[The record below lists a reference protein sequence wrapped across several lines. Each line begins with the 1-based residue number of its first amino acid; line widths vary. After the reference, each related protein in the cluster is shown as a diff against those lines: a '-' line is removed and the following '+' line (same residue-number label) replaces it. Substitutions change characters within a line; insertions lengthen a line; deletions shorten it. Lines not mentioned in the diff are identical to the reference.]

1 MHNRLLSIVGAVGI
15 FALILTSCAPAATPV
30 PSAPATQAATEPA
43 AAPQPTTAPPTA
55 APQPTAI
62 PPTTAPEPTAASTP
76 KVLRIA
82 FPQEPDNLNPY
93 YSNMWFA
100 GILGPLYL
108 STGLIVFDDNN
119 QAVPLIAKEIPSAAN
134 GGISADGK
142 VITYKLRDDVK
153 WSDGEPLTAD
163 DYVFTWQMIMSDKN
177 AVMSRDPFDTAVE
190 KVEAPDKSTL
200 VVTFKEPY
208 APWQAKVF
216 TGSAGPVSGAGALP
230 KHILEPVFQKDGTI
244 DNAEW
249 NRKPTV
255 GIGPYLF
262 KEWQSGSHLIF
273 EANPNYW
280 QGKPK
285 LDQIYIRIVPDDAAQ
300 IAALKAGDSDVGTF
314 IDYSVMPELEQ
325 LGTLDLVKAASGY
338 QESWFFNLSTDEK
351 TKGHPALQDVNV
363 RKAIVM
369 AVDREKIVKD
379 LLGGRTK
386 VSSTFWEDTP
396 YADPSQKPLAYD
408 LEGAKK
414 LLDDAGWKVGADG
427 IREKDGVKLKLRYA
441 TTTRDIRKNTQV
453 IVQQMLKE
461 AGIDVEL
468 INHSSDLFFAGYAD
482 QGPIATGQYDID
494 QHSQNPAFPDPD
506 IVIWTCKEIPTDQN
520 PTGTNYER
528 ICDKELDDL
537 FAQQAATVDT
547 QARIQLF
554 YKIERILND
563 KLYWVSIW
571 DDPDWWA
578 ISKKFKDA
586 RLSGGTPFWNA
597 YNWSLEQ

>member
-1 MHNRLLSIVGAVGI
+1 MRNRLLSILGVVMI
-15 FALILTSCAPAATPV
+15 LSLILTSCAPATTPT
-30 PSAPATQAATEPA
+30 PSAAATQ
-43 AAPQPTTAPPTA
+43 AAPQPTAEPEPTAAPPTA
-55 APQPTAI
+55 AP
-62 PPTTAPEPTAASTP
+62 EPTAAP
-76 KVLRIA
+76 AAKVLRIA

-93 YSNMWFA
+93 YSTMWFA
-100 GILGPLYL
+100 AMLGPLYL
-108 STGLIVFDDNN
+108 STGLIVFNDKNE
-119 QAVPLIAKEIPSAAN
+119 AVPLIAKEIPSTAN

-163 DYVFTWQMIMSDKN
+163 DYVFTWQMVMNDKN
-177 AVMSRDPFDTAVE
+177 TVQSRDPFDVAVE
-190 KVEAPDKSTL
+190 NVEAKDKSTL

-216 TGSAGPVSGAGALP
+216 TGPASGAGALP
-230 KHILEPVFQKDGTI
+230 KHILEPIFQQEGTI

-249 NRKPTV
+249 NRNPTV

-273 EANPNYW
+273 EANPDYW
-280 QGKPK
+280 QGAPK
-285 LDQIYIRIVPDDAAQ
+285 LDQIYVRIVPDDAAQ
-300 IAALKAGDSDVGTF
+300 LAALKAGDSDVGTF
-314 IDYSVMPELEQ
+314 IDYSVMPDLEK

-338 QESWFFNLSTDEK
+338 QESWFFNLSTDPK
-351 TKGHPALQDVNV
+351 TQGHPALQDVNV

-369 AVDREKIVKD
+369 AVDRQKIVKE

-396 YADPSQKPLAYD
+396 YADPSQKPLDYD
-408 LEGAKK
+408 PAGAMK
-414 LLDDAGWKVGADG
+414 LLDDAGWKVGTDG
-427 IREKDGVKLKLRYA
+427 IREKDGVKLKLRYV
-441 TTTRDIRKNTQV
+441 TTTRDVRKSTQV

-461 AGIDVEL
+461 VGIDTEL
-468 INHSSDLFFAGYAD
+468 INHASDLFFAGYGE
-482 QGPIATGQYDID
+482 QGPISIGQYDIE
-494 QHSQNPAFPDPD
+494 QHSTNPAFPDPD
-506 IVIWTCKEIPTDQN
+506 YVSWKCGEIPTDEN
-520 PTGTNYER
+520 PTGTNSQF

-537 FAQQAATVDT
+537 FAEQSVTVDT

-554 YKIERILND
+554 WKIGTILNE
-563 KLYWVSIW
+563 KLYWVSMW

-578 ISKKFKDA
+578 VSKKLKDA
-586 RLSGGTPFWNA
+586 RLAGGTPFWNA

>member
-1 MHNRLLSIVGAVGI
+1 MRNRLLSVFGAVVTLT
-15 FALILTSCAPAATPV
+15 LILTACVPAATPA
-30 PSAPATQAATEPA
+30 PSAPATEAPKA
-43 AAPQPTTAPPTA
+43 AAPQPTAVPPTA
-55 APQPTAI
+55 VPKPTEAPKPTA
-62 PPTTAPEPTAASTP
+62 TSAP
-76 KVLRIA
+76 KVLRVA
-82 FPQEPDNLNPY
+82 FPQEPDSLNPY

-100 GILGPLYL
+100 AILGPLYL
-108 STGLIVFDDNN
+108 STGLIVFNDKNE
-119 QAVPLIAKEIPSAAN
+119 AVPLIAKEIPSTAN

-142 VITYKLRDDVK
+142 VITYKLRDDIK

-163 DYVFTWQMIMSDKN
+163 DYVFTWQMVMNDKN
-177 AVMSRDPFDTAVE
+177 TVLSRDPFDVVVD
-190 KVEAPDKSTL
+190 KVEAKDKSTL

-208 APWQAKVF
+208 APWQAKIF
-216 TGSAGPVSGAGALP
+216 TGSGGPTAGAGALP
-230 KHILEPVFQKDGTI
+230 KHILEPVFQKDGTL

-273 EANPNYW
+273 VANPNYW

-300 IAALKAGDSDVGTF
+300 LAALKAGDSDVGTF
-314 IDYSVMPELEQ
+314 IDYSVMPDLEK
-325 LGTLDLVKAASGY
+325 LGTVDLVKAASGY
-338 QESWFFNLSTDEK
+338 QESLFFNLSTDAK

-363 RKAIVM
+363 RKAVVM
-369 AVDREKIVKD
+369 AVDRQKIVKD

-396 YADPSQKPLAYD
+396 YADPSQKPLAFD
-408 LEGAKK
+408 ATGAKK

-441 TTTRDIRKNTQV
+441 TTTRDVRKSTQV
-453 IVQQMLKE
+453 IVQQMLKDV
-461 AGIDVEL
+461 GIDVEL
-468 INHSSDLFFAGYAD
+468 INHASDLFFAGYGD
-482 QGPIATGQYDID
+482 QGPIAMGQYDIE
-494 QHSQNPAFPDPD
+494 QHSSNPAFPDPD
-506 IVIWTCKEIPTDQN
+506 YVSWTCREVPSDKN
-520 PTGTNYER
+520 PSGTNYQYF
-528 ICDKELDDL
+528 CDKELDDL
-537 FAQQAATVDT
+537 FTQQAVTVDS

-554 YKIERILND
+554 YKIGKILND
-563 KLYWVSIW
+563 KLYWVSLW

-578 ISKKFKDA
+578 ISKKLKNA

-597 YNWSLEQ
+597 YNWSLE

>member
-1 MHNRLLSIVGAVGI
+1 MKQSRLFNLLTVTVMLVGI
-15 FALILTSCAPAATPV
+15 LAACAGAPTPAAPAATT
-30 PSAPATQAATEPA
+30 APAAPA
-43 AAPQPTTAPPTA
+43 AATA
-55 APQPTAI
+55 APQPTAA
-62 PPTTAPEPTAASTP
+62 PPTTAPEPTAASAP

-82 FPQEPDNLNPY
+82 FPQEPDSLNPY
-93 YSNMWFA
+93 YSTMWFA
-100 GILGPLYL
+100 AILGPFYL
-108 STGLIVFDDNN
+108 STALIVYDDKNE
-119 QAVPLIAKEIPSAAN
+119 AVPLIAKEIPSTAN

-163 DYVFTWQMIMSDKN
+163 DYVFTWQMVMSDKN
-177 AVMSRDPFDTAVE
+177 AVMSRDPYDTAVE

-200 VVTFKEPY
+200 VVTLKEPY

-216 TGSAGPVSGAGALP
+216 TAMSPSTGAGALP
-230 KHILEPVFQKDGTI
+230 KHILEPVFQKEGTI

-285 LDQIYIRIVPDDAAQ
+285 LDQIYVRIVPDDAAQ
-300 IAALKAGDSDVGTF
+300 LAALKAGDSDVGTF
-314 IDYSVMPELEQ
+314 IDYSVMPDLEK

-427 IREKDGVKLKLRYA
+427 IREKDGVKLKLRYV

-453 IVQQMLKE
+453 IVQQMLKD

-468 INHSSDLFFAGYAD
+468 INHASDLFFAGYAE
-482 QGPIATGQYDID
+482 QGPVATGQYDIE
-494 QHSQNPAFPDPD
+494 QHSSNPAFPDPD
-506 IVIWTCKEIPTDQN
+506 YVSWTCREIPTDEN
-520 PTGTNYER
+520 PSGTNNQR

-537 FAQQAATVDT
+537 FAKQAVTVDT

-554 YKIERILND
+554 YQIGKILND

-578 ISKKFKDA
+578 VSKKLKDA

>member
-1 MHNRLLSIVGAVGI
+1 MKPSKLFNLLTVTVMLVGI
-15 FALILTSCAPAATPV
+15 LAACAGAPAPAAPA
-30 PSAPATQAATEPA
+30 APAAPTAPAAPAAPA
-43 AAPQPTTAPPTA
+43 AATSASQPTA
-55 APQPTAI
+55 AP
-62 PPTTAPEPTAASTP
+62 PPAAAAP

-82 FPQEPDNLNPY
+82 FPQEPDSLNPY
-93 YSNMWFA
+93 YSQMWFA
-100 GILGPLYL
+100 AILGPFYL
-108 STGLIVFDDNN
+108 STALIIYDDKNE
-119 QAVPLIAKEIPSAAN
+119 AIPLIAKEIPSAAN
-134 GGISADGK
+134 GGISADSK

-163 DYVFTWQMIMSDKN
+163 DYVFTWQMVMSDKN
-177 AVMSRDPFDTAVE
+177 TVMSRDPYDTAVE
-190 KVEAPDKSTL
+190 KVEAPDKNTL

-208 APWQAKVF
+208 APWQAKIF
-216 TGSAGPVSGAGALP
+216 SAMSPSTGAGALP
-230 KHILEPVFQKDGTI
+230 KHILEPVFQKEGTI

-285 LDQIYIRIVPDDAAQ
+285 LDQIYVRIVPDDAAQ
-300 IAALKAGDSDVGTF
+300 LAALKAGDSDVGTF

-338 QESWFFNLSTDEK
+338 QESWFMNLSADPK
-351 TKGHPALQDVNV
+351 TAGHPALQDVNV

-369 AVDREKIVKD
+369 AVDREKIVKE

-396 YADPSQKPLAYD
+396 YANPDEKPLAYD

-427 IREKDGVKLKLRYA
+427 IREKDGVKLKLRYV
-441 TTTRDIRKNTQV
+441 TTTREVRKNTQV

-461 AGIDVEL
+461 AGIATEL
-468 INHSSDLFFAGYAD
+468 INHASDLFFAGFAE
-482 QGPIATGQYDID
+482 QGPVATGQYDIE
-494 QHSQNPAFPDPD
+494 QHSSNPAFPDPD
-506 IVIWTCKEIPTDQN
+506 YVSWRCSEIPTDEN
-520 PTGTNYER
+520 PSGTNSQF
-528 ICDKELDDL
+528 ICDKELDAL
-537 FAQQAATVDT
+537 FAKQAVTVDS

-554 YKIERILND
+554 WQIGKILND
-563 KLYWVSIW
+563 KLYWVSMW

-578 ISKKFKDA
+578 FSKKLKDV
-586 RLSGGTPFWNA
+586 RISGGTPFWNA
-597 YNWSLEQ
+597 YNWDLAQ